1 MAQLAA
7 PARTF
12 THRTT
17 MLGRIRE
24 IAAHH
29 ELLLNLVR
37 LELKAK
43 YKASALGFAWSLL
56 NPAMYLV
63 VFYIAF
69 DVILGGGI
77 PRFPIYLLS
86 GLLVWN
92 FFTTALNSGTGSV
105 VAGAGLVKKV
115 WFPREILPLASV
127 GAALVHFFL
136 QLLVLSPPW
145 SCCAIRSGG
154 RRCRCC
160 RWPWSTSSCWPP
172 GSRSLFSAANV
183 YLRDMAH
190 FVELALLAW
199 FWVTPIVYPF
209 TQLDRGARRSRRV
222 ALLNPVTPIVLT
234 FQRAFTA
241 STGIRRSSTR
251 TCRLLWYLRNLA
263 IVDGRRLGPRRRR
276 AAGLRPPRG
285 QPRRGAL
292 RRWRRRSRSTGS
304 PRSSGSTTR
313 SRPR

>member
-1 MAQLAA
+1 MATE
-7 PARTF
+7 PRTI
-12 THRTT
+12 TSRTT
-17 MLGRIRE
+17 LVGQLRE

-43 YKASALGFAWSLL
+43 YKASALGFAWSLF

-92 FFTTALNSGTGSV
+92 FFTAALNSGTGAV
-105 VAGAGLVKKV
+105 VAGSGLVKKV

-136 QLLVLSPPW
+136 QLLVLVIALIALRHPVGWAELPLVPL
-145 SCCAIRSGG
+145 ALLDLIIVAGG
-154 RRCRCC
+154 LAL
-160 RWPWSTSSCWPP
+160 
-172 GSRSLFSAANV
+172 LFSVANV
-183 YLRDMAH
+183 YLRDMSH

-209 TQLDRGARRSRRV
+209 TQLTKALHGRAAI
-222 ALLNPVTPIVLT
+222 ALLNPITPIVLA
-234 FQRAFTA
+234 FQRALYGSFGDPPVLNTNLSA
-241 STGIRRSSTR
+241 W
-251 TCRLLWYLRNLA
+251 WYLRNLL
-263 IVDGRRLGPRRRR
+263 IV
-276 AAGLRPPRG
+276 AAAALVLTAV
-285 QPRRGAL
+285 AL
-292 RRWRRRSRSTGS
+292 RVFARLEGNLAEEL
-304 PRSSGSTTR
+304 
-313 SRPR
+313 

>member
-17 MLGRIRE
+17 LLGRVRE

-92 FFTTALNSGTGSV
+92 FFTSALNTGTGAV
-105 VAGAGLVKKV
+105 VAGSGLVKKV

-136 QLLVLSPPW
+136 QLLVLVAALLLLRHPVGWAELPLLPL
-145 SCCAIRSGG
+145 ALADLILLAAGLAL
-154 RRCRCC
+154 
-160 RWPWSTSSCWPP
+160 
-172 GSRSLFSAANV
+172 LFSVANV

-209 TQLDRGARRSRRV
+209 TQLGR
-222 ALLNPVTPIVLT
+222 ALHGHTVFALANPVTPLVLT
-234 FQRAFTA
+234 FQRALYGEFGNPPVMDPNLHFA
-241 STGIRRSSTR
+241 
-251 TCRLLWYLRNLA
+251 WYLRNLA
-263 IVDGRRLGPRRRR
+263 VVSVGVVVLVTI
-276 AAGLRPPRG
+276 
-285 QPRRGAL
+285 AL
-292 RRWRRRSRSTGS
+292 RVFSRLEGNLAEEL
-304 PRSSGSTTR
+304 
-313 SRPR
+313 

>member
-1 MAQLAA
+1 MAQSAA
-7 PARTF
+7 PQRTF

-17 MLGRIRE
+17 MPERIRE

-37 LELKAK
+37 LELKSK

-77 PRFPIYLLS
+77 ARFPIYLLS

-92 FFTTALNSGTGSV
+92 FFTAALNSGTGSM

-115 WFPREILPLASV
+115 WFPREVLPLASV

-136 QLLVLSPPW
+136 QFAVLVAALVLLRHPVGW
-145 SCCAIRSGG
+145 SVMPLLPIALADLILLAAGL
-154 RRCRCC
+154 
-160 RWPWSTSSCWPP
+160 
-172 GSRSLFSAANV
+172 SLLFAVANV

-190 FVELALLAW
+190 FVELALMAW
-199 FWVTPIVYPF
+199 FWVTPIIYPF
-209 TQLDRGARRSRRV
+209 TQLARALHGHAAI
-222 ALLNPVTPIVLT
+222 ALLNPVAPIVLT
-234 FQRAFTA
+234 FQRALYGEYGKTPVIPAAF
-241 STGIRRSSTR
+241 GFG
-251 TCRLLWYLRNLA
+251 WYLRNLA
-263 IVDGRRLGPRRRR
+263 IVTVGVFLVL
-276 AAGLRPPRG
+276 AI
-285 QPRRGAL
+285 AL
-292 RRWRRRSRSTGS
+292 RVFSRLEGNLAEEL
-304 PRSSGSTTR
+304 
-313 SRPR
+313 

>member
-1 MAQLAA
+1 M
-7 PARTF
+7 
-12 THRTT
+12 
-17 MLGRIRE
+17 
-24 IAAHH
+24 
-29 ELLLNLVR
+29 R

-92 FFTTALNSGTGSV
+92 FFTTALNTGTGSV
-105 VAGAGLVKKV
+105 VAGSGLVKKV

-136 QLLVLSPPW
+136 QLLVLIAALVVVRHPVGWAELPLLPL
-145 SCCAIRSGG
+145 ALIDLVLLAAGL
-154 RRCRCC
+154 
-160 RWPWSTSSCWPP
+160 
-172 GSRSLFSAANV
+172 SLLVSVANV

-190 FVELALLAW
+190 FVELALMAW

-209 TQLDRGARRSRRV
+209 TQLTE
-222 ALLNPVTPIVLT
+222 ALGGRTIIALINPVTPIVLT
-234 FQRAFTA
+234 FQRALYGGFGTPPVIPGNLDFA
-241 STGIRRSSTR
+241 
-251 TCRLLWYLRNLA
+251 WHLRNLG
-263 IVDGRRLGPRRRR
+263 IVTVGVLV
-276 AAGLRPPRG
+276 LLVI
-285 QPRRGAL
+285 AL
-292 RRWRRRSRSTGS
+292 RVFSRLEGNLAEEL
-304 PRSSGSTTR
+304 
-313 SRPR
+313 

>member
-1 MAQLAA
+1 MASSNGTIQ
-7 PARTF
+7 RTI

-17 MLGRIRE
+17 LRE
-24 IAAHH
+24 SVKEIVTHH

-69 DVILGGGI
+69 DVILGAGI

-92 FFTTALNSGTGSV
+92 FFTAALNSGTGSV
-105 VAGAGLVKKV
+105 VAGQGLVKKV
-115 WFPREILPLASV
+115 WFPREVLPLASV

-136 QLLVLSPPW
+136 QFLVLIIALTAVRHPVGWREVPLLPL
-145 SCCAIRSGG
+145 A
-154 RRCRCC
+154 
-160 RWPWSTSSCWPP
+160 
-172 GSRSLFSAANV
+172 LFDLVLLAAGLALLLSAANV

-199 FWVTPIVYPF
+199 FWITPIVYPF
-209 TQLDRGARRSRRV
+209 SQLTKAVGGRAGIC
-222 ALLNPVTPIVLT
+222 LINPVTPIVLV
-234 FQRAFTA
+234 FQRALYGKFGHVLDPHL
-241 STGIRRSSTR
+241 SFV
-251 TCRLLWYLRNLA
+251 WYLRNLL
-263 IVDGRRLGPRRRR
+263 IVMV
-276 AAGLRPPRG
+276 AGLLLAAFAMRVFNRLEG
-285 QPRRGAL
+285 NLAEEL
-292 RRWRRRSRSTGS
+292 
-304 PRSSGSTTR
+304 
-313 SRPR
+313 

>member
-1 MAQLAA
+1 MAQFAA
-7 PARTF
+7 TPRTF

-17 MLGRIRE
+17 MRERVRE
-24 IAAHH
+24 IVAHH

-37 LELKAK
+37 LELKSK

-63 VFYIAF
+63 VFYVAF

-77 PRFPIYLLS
+77 ARFPIYLLS

-92 FFTTALNSGTGSV
+92 FFTTALNSGTSSM

-115 WFPREILPLASV
+115 WFPREVLPLASV

-136 QLLVLSPPW
+136 QLAVLVSALVLLRHPVGWAELPLLPL
-145 SCCAIRSGG
+145 ALLDLILFAAGLAL
-154 RRCRCC
+154 
-160 RWPWSTSSCWPP
+160 
-172 GSRSLFSAANV
+172 LFSVANV

-209 TQLDRGARRSRRV
+209 TQLTKALHGHAAI
-222 ALLNPVTPIVLT
+222 ALLNPVTPIVLV
-234 FQRAFTA
+234 FQRALYGEFGKTPVIPA
-241 STGIRRSSTR
+241 TLTFG
-251 TCRLLWYLRNLA
+251 WYLRNLA
-263 IVDGRRLGPRRRR
+263 IVT
-276 AAGLRPPRG
+276 AGVLILLTV
-285 QPRRGAL
+285 AL
-292 RRWRRRSRSTGS
+292 RVFSRFEGNMAEEL
-304 PRSSGSTTR
+304 
-313 SRPR
+313 

>member
-1 MAQLAA
+1 MASSSAKVQ
-7 PARTF
+7 RTI

-17 MLGRIRE
+17 LRE
-24 IAAHH
+24 SVKEIVTHH

-69 DVILGGGI
+69 DVILGAGI

-92 FFTTALNSGTGSV
+92 FFTAALNSGTGSV
-105 VAGAGLVKKV
+105 VAGQGLVKKV
-115 WFPREILPLASV
+115 WFPREVLPLASV

-136 QLLVLSPPW
+136 QLVVLILALTIVRHPIGWAELPLLPLALFDLILLAAGLVL
-145 SCCAIRSGG
+145 
-154 RRCRCC
+154 
-160 RWPWSTSSCWPP
+160 
-172 GSRSLFSAANV
+172 LLSAANV

-199 FWVTPIVYPF
+199 FWITPIVYPF
-209 TQLDRGARRSRRV
+209 SQLTKAIGGRAAI
-222 ALLNPVTPIVLT
+222 ALINPVTPIVLT
-234 FQRAFTA
+234 FQRALYGKYGHVLDPSLSVT
-241 STGIRRSSTR
+241 
-251 TCRLLWYLRNLA
+251 WYLRNLL
-263 IVDGRRLGPRRRR
+263 IVM
-276 AAGLRPPRG
+276 A
-285 QPRRGAL
+285 GAL
-292 RRWRRRSRSTGS
+292 LLAAFAMRVFNRLEGNLAEEL
-304 PRSSGSTTR
+304 
-313 SRPR
+313 

>member
-7 PARTF
+7 PTRTF
-12 THRTT
+12 THRTS
-17 MLGRIRE
+17 LVGRIRE

-56 NPAMYLV
+56 NPALYLV
-63 VFYIAF
+63 VFYVAF
-69 DVILGGGI
+69 DIILGGGI

-92 FFTTALNSGTGSV
+92 FFTSALNGGTGAM

-115 WFPREILPLASV
+115 WFPREVLPLAAV

-136 QLLVLSPPW
+136 QMLVLLGALVALRHPVEWAPLTLVPL
-145 SCCAIRSGG
+145 ALLDLILLAAGLAL
-154 RRCRCC
+154 
-160 RWPWSTSSCWPP
+160 
-172 GSRSLFSAANV
+172 LFSVANV

-199 FWVTPIVYPF
+199 FWLTPIIYPF
-209 TQLDRGARRSRRV
+209 TQLGDALNGRSEI
-222 ALLNPVTPIVLT
+222 ALLNPVTPIVVA
-234 FQRAFTA
+234 FQGAFYGHFG
-241 STGIRRSSTR
+241 SPLPVIP
-251 TCRLLWYLRNLA
+251 LNLDFMWHLRNLSIVGVVALLMLA
-263 IVDGRRLGPRRRR
+263 I
-276 AAGLRPPRG
+276 
-285 QPRRGAL
+285 AL
-292 RRWRRRSRSTGS
+292 RVFSRLEGNLAEEL
-304 PRSSGSTTR
+304 
-313 SRPR
+313 

>member
-1 MAQLAA
+1 MARSRTAT
-7 PARTF
+7 RTF
-12 THRTT
+12 THRMT
-17 MLGRIRE
+17 MLERVKE
-24 IAAHH
+24 IVAHH

-86 GLLVWN
+86 ALLVWN
-92 FFTTALNSGTGSV
+92 FFTAALNTGTGSM
-105 VAGAGLVKKV
+105 VAGSGLVKKV
-115 WFPREILPLASV
+115 WFPREVLPLASV

-136 QLLVLSPPW
+136 QLSVLVTALVALRHPVGWAEMPLLPLALVDLILLAAGLSL
-145 SCCAIRSGG
+145 
-154 RRCRCC
+154 
-160 RWPWSTSSCWPP
+160 
-172 GSRSLFSAANV
+172 LFSVANV

-209 TQLDRGARRSRRV
+209 TQLTK
-222 ALLNPVTPIVLT
+222 ALHGHSVIALMNPVTPIVMV
-234 FQRAFTA
+234 FQRALYGEFGHPPVIPPNL
-241 STGIRRSSTR
+241 SFFY
-251 TCRLLWYLRNLA
+251 YLRNLGFVTVGVLVLMV
-263 IVDGRRLGPRRRR
+263 I
-276 AAGLRPPRG
+276 
-285 QPRRGAL
+285 AL
-292 RRWRRRSRSTGS
+292 RVFSRLEGNLAEEL
-304 PRSSGSTTR
+304 
-313 SRPR
+313 